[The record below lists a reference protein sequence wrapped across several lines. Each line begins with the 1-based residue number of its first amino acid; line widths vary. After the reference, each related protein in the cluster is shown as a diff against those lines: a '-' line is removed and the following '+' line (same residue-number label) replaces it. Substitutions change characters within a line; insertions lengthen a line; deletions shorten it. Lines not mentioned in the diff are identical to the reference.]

1 MKGNVSAV
9 LSDTLEF
16 GAATNAVSVPIEST
30 PAPVSAAPS
39 GALAANAREVV
50 LEVMAEKTGYE
61 PDMIED
67 EMELEAELGIDSIK
81 RVEILSDVQAKLN
94 VEAKNVEALSR
105 TRTVGEVIE
114 AMMAEIGSVGGGV
127 SMPSSSAAPVSNAT
141 SVPAPVSAAPSGA
154 LAANASEV
162 VLEVMAE
169 KTGYEPDMIE
179 DEMELEAELGIDS
192 IKRVEILSDVQSKLN
207 VEAKNVE
214 ALSRTRT
221 VGEVIEAMMA
231 EIGSVGGGV

>member
-1 MKGNVSAV
+1 MG
-9 LSDTLEF
+9 
-16 GAATNAVSVPIEST
+16 
-30 PAPVSAAPS
+30 
-39 GALAANAREVV
+39 
-50 LEVMAEKTGYE
+50 
-61 PDMIED
+61 
-67 EMELEAELGIDSIK
+67 
-81 RVEILSDVQAKLN
+81 
-94 VEAKNVEALSR
+94 
-105 TRTVGEVIE
+105 GEVIT
-114 AMMAEIGSVGGGV
+114 AMMAEIGSSSGGGGNAV
-127 SMPSSSAAPVSNAT
+127 APVVAAVAATPAPVVAVTASSSSSTSSSSSSSAAV
-141 SVPAPVSAAPSGA
+141 
-154 LAANASEV
+154 ANARAV

-231 EIGSVGGGV
+231 EIGSVGGGASMPSSSAAP